1 LQIAENPSTE
11 QHQIEIIS
19 DSMQDDSDI
28 QYGYEN
34 IHAEPISYQLSENL
48 IENIQLSEEYSLLL
62 KF

>member
-1 LQIAENPSTE
+1 
-11 QHQIEIIS
+11 
-19 DSMQDDSDI
+19 MQDESEM

-48 IENIQLSEEYSLLL
+48 IEEIHLSEEYTLLM